1 MNAFLLVE
9 RYQFRT
15 WVVRMQ
21 LDLIDSRDGLA
32 GGVAE
37 KFFKVLDA
45 EVRHADVADF
55 AGGGKFLQFLPGM
68 LLVQGKDSMEKE

>member
-15 WVVRMQ
+15 WVIGMQ

-37 KFFKVLDA
+37 KFFKVFDT

-68 LLVQGKDSMEKE
+68 LLVQGKNSMEKE